1 MGKIEY
7 KKVLFVCTGN
17 WYRSR
22 LAEVLFNHYAAQ
34 HSSTWEADSRGLS
47 ENSRMKGMSP
57 SALRYLAQIGFEG
70 AESYACEPQPIRVE
84 DMESFDLIIGMNRKE
99 HEPMMKTRYGQMAK
113 IYEQKGKLRYWN
125 VFDVPSMRSWSSRV
139 FGSRHETGDQPEE
152 SSGEHVDFA
161 VRSLVVELTYGN
173 EGPHHEE
180 HNPAHHE
187 AVK

>member
-1 MGKIEY
+1 MGKVEY

-34 HSSTWEADSRGLS
+34 HDTVWEAESRGLS
-47 ENSRMKGMSP
+47 ENSRMKGLSP
-57 SALRYLAQIGFEG
+57 SALRYLASIGFEG
-70 AESYACEPQPIRVE
+70 AESFACEPRPIRVE
-84 DMESFDLIIGMNRKE
+84 DLESFNLIIGMNRKE

-113 IYEQKGKLRYWN
+113 ILADNKKIRYWN

-152 SSGEHVDFA
+152 SSGEHIDFA
-161 VRSLVVELTYGN
+161 VRSLVVELTYGS
-173 EGPHHEE
+173 EAQHPEE
-180 HNPAHHE
+180 QAVPHE
-187 AVK
+187 A